1 MSSKNKPSVFISYL
15 QKLEDGILITL
26 LLVMIIMA
34 VLQIGLRNLFD
45 SGILWGDGLVKV
57 LVLWIGLVG
66 AMIASRNNNHIS
78 IDVISR
84 YLPVSIK
91 KVSDFLVYTFTT
103 AVCGTMAYFSYTFV
117 VLEKEGGMTAFAKV
131 PAWICESII
140 PIAFAVICIR
150 YALLSLHT
158 MTRLFKRSGS

>member
-1 MSSKNKPSVFISYL
+1 MPSNKKKIPIISYL

-34 VLQIGLRNLFD
+34 VLQIVLRNMFN

-66 AMIASRNNNHIS
+66 AMIASRDNNHIS

-84 YLPVSIK
+84 YLPESVK
-91 KVSDFLVYTFTT
+91 KLSDLLIYGFTT
-103 AVCGTMAYFSYTFV
+103 LVCGTMAYFSYTFV
-117 VLEKEGGMTAFAKV
+117 LLEKTDGMTAFAQV

-140 PIAFAVICIR
+140 PIAFGIICIR
-150 YALLSLHT
+150 YLILSFHT
-158 MTRLFKRSGS
+158 FTHMIKHSGS